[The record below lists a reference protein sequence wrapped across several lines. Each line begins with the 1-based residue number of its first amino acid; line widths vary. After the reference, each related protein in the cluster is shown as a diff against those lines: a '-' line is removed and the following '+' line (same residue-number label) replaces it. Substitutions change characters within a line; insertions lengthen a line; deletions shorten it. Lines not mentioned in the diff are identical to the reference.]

1 MEQMKQTILRKIE
14 INKVNLQNILVD
26 TKIDPIEMKE
36 FLNAI
41 SNEQPIL
48 GYELNSNKTQKYE
61 KDKRIIFLE
70 LEILNH
76 KVINKIVNVIYK
88 FLKQEPRI
96 ILLNKKETTFWIAFN
111 RDFLINE
118 VSKAVISKKIFIS
131 QPITSKKLWKK
142 MLDWN
147 QVDLTS
153 INEVF
158 DQIVRIIY
166 HFNLQ
171 VETKKDFKSFQK
183 TYDWNY
189 FQDKAKINLL
199 EKQKNKLIKE
209 KNKSY
214 NNNEKLSLSLKLKE
228 IEQQI
233 NELKKQIKEKEKFFK
248 S

>member
-1 MEQMKQTILRKIE
+1 MEQMKKTILRKIE

-26 TKIDPIEMKE
+26 TKIDRIEMKE

-41 SNEQPIL
+41 SNEQTIL

-76 KVINKIVNVIYK
+76 KAINKILSVIYK

-96 ILLNKKETTFWIAFN
+96 ILLNKKQTTFWIAFN
-111 RDFLINE
+111 RDFLVNE
-118 VSKAVISKKIFIS
+118 VAKAVISKRIFIS
-131 QPITSKKLWKK
+131 QPITSKKLWKR

-171 VETKKDFKSFQK
+171 VETKKDFESFQK

-189 FQDKAKINLL
+189 FQDKSKINLL

>member
-1 MEQMKQTILRKIE
+1 
-14 INKVNLQNILVD
+14 
-26 TKIDPIEMKE
+26 
-36 FLNAI
+36 
-41 SNEQPIL
+41 
-48 GYELNSNKTQKYE
+48 
-61 KDKRIIFLE
+61 
-70 LEILNH
+70 
-76 KVINKIVNVIYK
+76 
-88 FLKQEPRI
+88 
-96 ILLNKKETTFWIAFN
+96 
-111 RDFLINE
+111 
-118 VSKAVISKKIFIS
+118 
-131 QPITSKKLWKK
+131 

-189 FQDKAKINLL
+189 FQDKSKINLL